1 MANVKISE
9 LPVATFAAVTD
20 KLVIVQSGTTK
31 QLSNALLFT
40 TPTITGKLDVVGTN
54 GTATI
59 SAAGDQFSFGYN
71 GFNYITASG
80 ANATLQIQASG
91 ATGKLTFGTA
101 ASERMRIDSAGNVGI
116 NTTTPTSKLEV
127 FGGSI
132 RSTGTG
138 STYALLSGG
147 NVDGASL
154 GLFRAG
160 SASQKAFFAQYQGSL
175 FIKNL
180 DSGSIVFT
188 TTTSD
193 TERMRIASDGTVTFG
208 GAALPNPALA
218 LTFAIAAAL

>member
-20 KLVIVQSGTTK
+20 KLVIVQGGTTK
-31 QLSNALLFT
+31 QLSNQLLFT

-59 SAAGDQFSFGYN
+59 NGAGDQFSFGYN

-101 ASERMRIDSAGNVGI
+101 ASERMRIDSAGNILIG
-116 NTTTPTSKLEV
+116 
-127 FGGSI
+127 
-132 RSTGTG
+132 
-138 STYALLSGG
+138 
-147 NVDGASL
+147 
-154 GLFRAG
+154 
-160 SASQKAFFAQYQGSL
+160 
-175 FIKNL
+175 
-180 DSGSIVFT
+180 
-188 TTTSD
+188 TTTSPLVSRVYVNSTEARIQSRNTTSGANGYIGALSTNEWRGAWSTTNTPVTFGTND
-193 TERMRIASDGTVTFG
+193 TERMRIAGDGTVTFS
-208 GAALPNPALA
+208 GAALPNPGLA